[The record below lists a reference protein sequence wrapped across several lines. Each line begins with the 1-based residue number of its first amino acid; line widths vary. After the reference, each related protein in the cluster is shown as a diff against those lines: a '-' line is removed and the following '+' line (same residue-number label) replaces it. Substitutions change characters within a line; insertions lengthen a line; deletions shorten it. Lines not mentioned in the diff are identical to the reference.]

1 MRTEKTFALILLAS
15 LILRV
20 FGIPGASML
29 IVFASL
35 ALTLLYFPGAF
46 YFFSDRGIKNQNI
59 ALSISSGIFFS
70 LTPIALMHKMLH
82 WNNGEVYALFSTISS
97 LLILIIIYKMKSKA
111 NETLFYYY
119 KNMFMRTLIIAI
131 VS

>member
-59 ALSISSGIFFS
+59 ALSISSGIFS
-70 LTPIALMHKMLH
+70 L
-82 WNNGEVYALFSTISS
+82 
-97 LLILIIIYKMKSKA
+97 
-111 NETLFYYY
+111 
-119 KNMFMRTLIIAI
+119 
-131 VS
+131 